1 MPKTKQKKYKKK
13 PRGYKRKLANAPQ
26 HVVYN
31 RHEPPRIGYAYNR
44 TLSHPDY
51 TAFHLGNIRYQD
63 REHLEALKR
72 LKDRNGTQSRLMAE
86 NFKAIESAYYTGS
99 RWKIGAEL
107 RGIKE
112 QMSPSL
118 KQRPAREVAKMT
130 QEGPTLS
137 VSATQR
143 KSIGDTPGVSNFL
156 AKLGVVSPD
165 TPAQTTIGPQ
175 RSTTPLTPA
184 QMAQGSKPTSTEA
197 HSVSP
202 FTPAQLRRIEESV
215 PPLEYY
221 RKELGLYQSP
231 PGPSRPRMTPKTDR
245 P

>member
-1 MPKTKQKKYKKK
+1 MPKTKKKYRKK

-44 TLSHPDY
+44 TSAQRHPDY

-112 QMSPSL
+112 QMDPLTKAAPRKVS
-118 KQRPAREVAKMT
+118 KIT
-130 QEGPTLS
+130 NEGVTTDEFHQALGTLRGM
-137 VSATQR
+137 V
-143 KSIGDTPGVSNFL
+143 
-156 AKLGVVSPD
+156 
-165 TPAQTTIGPQ
+165 AQTPTRPLSAPSPMDLPHGLSPLPVPPSSPRQ
-175 RSTTPLTPA
+175 RESTPRTTRDERTLRGT
-184 QMAQGSKPTSTEA
+184 
-197 HSVSP
+197 
-202 FTPAQLRRIEESV
+202 QLRTGSDHALRLYSVDLEE
-215 PPLEYY
+215 
-221 RKELGLYQSP
+221 
-231 PGPSRPRMTPKTDR
+231 
-245 P
+245 